1 MSSRRRHVG
10 NRDNPNANRCLG
22 VFGLSIGTTEQELY
36 HIFSKYGPV
45 ERVVVVIDA
54 KVILNLTFR
63 LLYNIQFNHFHYPRK
78 IILAF
83 LMH

>member
-10 NRDNPNANRCLG
+10 NRDNPTPGRCIG
-22 VFGLSIGTTEQELY
+22 VFGLSICTSEQHLY

-54 KVILNLTFR
+54 KVCIFTTFHM
-63 LLYNIQFNHFHYPRK
+63 IEIEISQ
-78 IILAF
+78 
-83 LMH
+83 